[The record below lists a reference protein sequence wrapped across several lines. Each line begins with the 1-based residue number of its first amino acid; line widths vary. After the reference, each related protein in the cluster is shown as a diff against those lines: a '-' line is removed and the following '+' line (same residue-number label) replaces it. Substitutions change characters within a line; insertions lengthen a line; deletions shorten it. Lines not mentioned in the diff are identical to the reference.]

1 MTATLPT
8 GFQTEGAVAIAAGGE
23 AGTGLSTGT
32 PARSIGFSGALSANL
47 LNMIGI
53 GPFITIP
60 LALSAM
66 GGPQALLGWLLG
78 AMLCAFDGLVWA
90 ELGSTL
96 PRSGGPFHYLREAY
110 GPARFGRLFGFL
122 YLWQTLLIGPM
133 SIASGTVGLAHYATF
148 IWPGLTGW
156 GIAALAAAICLLNTG
171 LLWRDVRSIQRLS
184 IVVSV
189 IVVGACL
196 WIILSGALHFDAA
209 RAFSFPKDAF
219 TPSMAFWSGLG
230 AATLIGVYDYGGY
243 NAVCMLG
250 GEVREPRRTIP
261 RAVLVSIP
269 LVALLY
275 VGLNLSI
282 IGVLPWRQAMTSE
295 AVVADFMQTIY
306 GSIGGVTVAV
316 LILIASWGSALIVLL
331 GYSRVPYA
339 AAIKGEFFAP
349 FARLHPRG
357 RFPTVSLLF
366 MGIASAAACLVSLDN
381 LIAALI
387 VVQTLFQ
394 YTAQCFAV
402 VLLRRQRRDEA
413 KGAFRMPL
421 YPLPV
426 IVTLIGWLFIVG
438 TSRPVHIVGG
448 IVAMAI
454 GIVAFLVIARSRGT
468 WPCAVERQAAL

>member
-1 MTATLPT
+1 MM
-8 GFQTEGAVAIAAGGE
+8 GSIAGGDGVDAPVLTTNDDG
-23 AGTGLSTGT
+23 AGTASIEAAPPRAIGLAG
-32 PARSIGFSGALSANL
+32 GLSANL

-60 LALSAM
+60 LALAAM
-66 GGPQALLGWLLG
+66 GGPQALLGWILG
-78 AMLCAFDGLVWA
+78 ALLCLCDGLVWA

-110 GPARFGRLFGFL
+110 GPAKLGRLFGFL
-122 YLWQTLLIGPM
+122 YLWQTMLIGPM
-133 SIASGTVGLAHYATF
+133 SIASGTVGLAHYTSF
-148 IWPGLTGW
+148 IWPSLSGW
-156 GIAALAAAICLLNTG
+156 GVAAVAAGVCLLNTA

-184 IVVSV
+184 IIVSV
-189 IVVGACL
+189 NVIGACL
-196 WIILSGALHFDAA
+196 WIIATGFSHFDAV
-209 RAFSFPKDAF
+209 RAFDFPRGAF
-219 TPSMAFWSGLG
+219 TPTTAFWTGLG

-250 GEVREPRRTIP
+250 GEVRDARRTIP
-261 RAVLVSIP
+261 RAVLISIP

-282 IGVLPWRQAMTSE
+282 IGVLPWRDAMKSE
-295 AVVADFMQTIY
+295 AVVADFMQAIY
-306 GSIGGVTVAV
+306 GSAGGVTVAI

-339 AAIKGEFFAP
+339 AAVEGEFFAS

-357 RFPTVSLLF
+357 NFPTLALLF
-366 MGIASAAACLVSLDN
+366 MGIASALACLVSLEN

-402 VLLRRQRRDEA
+402 VLLRRQRRSGDA
-413 KGAFRMPL
+413 GAFRMPL
-421 YPLPV
+421 YPLPL
-426 IVTLIGWLFIVG
+426 IVTLAGWLFIVG

-448 IVAMAI
+448 IAAMLI
-454 GIVAFLVIARSRGT
+454 GTAVFLGMARARGS
-468 WPCAVERQAAL
+468 WPFPPAKAMPA

>member
-1 MTATLPT
+1 MTGLAMPSERSAPVEATPRTL
-8 GFQTEGAVAIAAGGE
+8 GLAGG
-23 AGTGLSTGT
+23 
-32 PARSIGFSGALSANL
+32 LSANL

-66 GGPQALLGWLLG
+66 GGPQALIGWLLG
-78 AMLCAFDGLVWA
+78 ALLCICDGMVWA
-90 ELGSTL
+90 ELGSAV

-110 GPARFGRLFGFL
+110 GPARLGRLFGFL
-122 YLWQTLLIGPM
+122 YLWQTMLIGPM

-148 IWPGLTGW
+148 IWPSLTGW
-156 GIAALAAAICLLNTG
+156 GIAAVAAAICLLNTG
-171 LLWRDVRSIQRLS
+171 LLWRDVRSIERLS
-184 IVVSV
+184 ITVSV
-189 IVVGACL
+189 IVIAACL
-196 WIILSGALHFDAA
+196 WIILSGALHFDAG
-209 RAFSFPKDAF
+209 RAFSFPKGAF
-219 TPSMAFWSGLG
+219 SPTTAFWTGLG
-230 AATLIGVYDYGGY
+230 AATLVGVYDYGGY

-261 RAVLVSIP
+261 RAVLISIP
-269 LVALLY
+269 LVAFLY
-275 VGLNLSI
+275 IGLNLSI
-282 IGVLPWRQAMTSE
+282 LGVLPWRQAMKSN
-295 AVVADFMQTIY
+295 AVVADFMQAIY
-306 GSIGGVTVAV
+306 GSAGGVTVAV

-339 AAIKGEFFAP
+339 AAVEGEFFAR

-357 RFPTVSLLF
+357 NFPTVALLF
-366 MGIASAAACLVSLDN
+366 MGGASAVACLMSLDN

-402 VLLRRQRRDEA
+402 VLLRRQRKADA
-413 KGAFRMPL
+413 AHTFRMPL

-438 TSRPVHIVGG
+438 TSRPVHVLAGIAAMMIGTIV
-448 IVAMAI
+448 
-454 GIVAFLVIARSRGT
+454 FLVVARARAS
-468 WPCAVERQAAL
+468 WPFAPKPEPVL

>member
-1 MTATLPT
+1 MNDVDSGSRATIDT
-8 GFQTEGAVAIAAGGE
+8 GA
-23 AGTGLSTGT
+23 
-32 PARSIGFSGALSANL
+32 PARSLGLIGGLSANL

-78 AMLCAFDGLVWA
+78 AVLCLCDGLVWA

-110 GPARFGRLFGFL
+110 GPAKLGRLFGFL

-148 IWPGLTGW
+148 IWPSLTGW
-156 GIAALAAAICLLNTG
+156 GVAALAAVVCLANTG

-184 IVVSV
+184 ITVSV
-189 IVVGACL
+189 IVIAACL
-196 WIILSGALHFDAA
+196 WIIVSGALHFDAG
-209 RAFSFPKDAF
+209 RAFSFPPHAF
-219 TPSMAFWSGLG
+219 SPTTAFWTGLG

-261 RAVLVSIP
+261 RAVLISIP

-282 IGVLPWRQAMTSE
+282 IGVLPWQQAMKSE
-295 AVVADFMQTIY
+295 AVVADFMQVLY
-306 GSIGGVTVAV
+306 GSVGGVTVAV

-339 AAIKGEFFAP
+339 AAVEGEFFAR
-349 FARLHPRG
+349 FGRLHPTG
-357 RFPTVSLLF
+357 KFPTVSLLF
-366 MGIASAAACLVSLDN
+366 MGAASAVACLVSLDN

-394 YTAQCFAV
+394 YTAQCFAI
-402 VLLRRQRRDEA
+402 VLLRRQRRAEG
-413 KGAFRMPL
+413 GATFRMPL
-421 YPLPV
+421 YPLPIV
-426 IVTLIGWLFIVG
+426 VTLVGWLFIVT

-448 IVAMAI
+448 IGAMMI
-454 GIVAFLVIARSRGT
+454 GTLVFLLIARARRS
-468 WPCAVERQAAL
+468 WPFAPEREIAA